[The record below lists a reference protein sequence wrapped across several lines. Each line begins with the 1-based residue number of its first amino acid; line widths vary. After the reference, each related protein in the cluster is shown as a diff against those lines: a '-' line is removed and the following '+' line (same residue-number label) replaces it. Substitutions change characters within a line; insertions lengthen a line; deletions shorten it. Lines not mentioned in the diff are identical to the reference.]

1 MNKNLL
7 LLLASFIFFFS
18 CSETP
23 TTDPWLEND
32 EPVRDTLYTSLDTAQ
47 LDSLHS
53 LLDSIRSAVNQ
64 LDSLRKADSLKTH
77 LTSLNSHLDSLYS
90 FQENLLL
97 QIDSIR
103 PYALAT
109 IALTD
114 SINRLKYVDTLDPH
128 FHSTMDSL
136 STAFQASLDS
146 LKDLIDTNMVQIDS
160 LRKSY
165 NALEFE
171 LSTHTGMLSG
181 LYYAV
186 SFYDSLIAEVSETTN
201 EAIVQLNQK
210 TILLTNQVQ
219 DLDSSLIT
227 YINYQDSINT
237 AFKAIQDSL
246 LIVYKENNGTLYH
259 GLPVYGSDS
268 TQGVDSGYFRDKRDG
283 RIYRFVTVGTQK
295 WMAENLK
302 YMGLAQDSCLQ
313 NDTNIC
319 AEHGTLYKYRVKYLA
334 CPRGWDLPT
343 YESYNLLLATIKEFF
358 LSQGDTITSSFL
370 YMVNPDGWPQGDYE
384 YINGI
389 DYFGLSF
396 ERMLSTTQ
404 YWVYSSIQDSS
415 VNLGSC
421 DNQDI
426 VGSYLSQND
435 NDAFPIRCIAEP
447 D

>member
-370 YMVNPDGWPQGDYE
+370 YMVNPDGWSQGDYE

>member
-1 MNKNLL
+1 MNKYLL
-7 LLLASFIFFFS
+7 LLLASFLFFFS

-64 LDSLRKADSLKTH
+64 LDSLRKADSLKTRIA
-77 LTSLNSHLDSLYS
+77 SLNSHLDSLYS

-103 PYALAT
+103 PYALT
-109 IALTD
+109 TMALTD

-165 NALEFE
+165 NALESE

-201 EAIVQLNQK
+201 EAIAQLNQK
-210 TILLTNQVQ
+210 TLLLTNQVQ
-219 DLDSSLIT
+219 DLDSSLIA

-246 LIVYKENNGTLYH
+246 LIVYKENNGTIYH

-268 TQGVDSGYFRDKRDG
+268 TQGVDSGYFRDNRDG
-283 RIYRFVTVGTQK
+283 RIYRFVTVGAQK

-319 AEHGTLYKYRVKYLA
+319 AEHGTLYKYRAKNLA
-334 CPRGWDLPT
+334 CPRGWDLPNFQA
-343 YESYNLLLATIKEFF
+343 YNQLLVAIKDFF

-370 YMVNPDGWPQGDYE
+370 YMVNPDGWPQGDYAN
-384 YINGI
+384 INGI

-396 ERMLSTTQ
+396 EQMLNTYS
-404 YWVYSSIQDSS
+404 YWVYSSTQDSALS
-415 VNLGSC
+415 LSSWAG
-421 DNQDI
+421 QDKAYL
-426 VGSYLSQND
+426 YLSQNSD
-435 NDAFPIRCIAEP
+435 EAIPIRCIAEP